1 MSKTGRRI
9 RISGTPPMELWRQYP
24 LWEYCVGEEGEPGQ
38 DEGTLKPSKA
48 KQWRSRFDMSASFD
62 LAMVFGEAELAD
74 GRVLPAELSFFGA
87 PPMDPDAGPEVLH
100 VYFAPPSIA
109 DQDRWTLSFRRVVG
123 RWGVPS
129 APSSASSPEEAVK
142 HSRSVEVP
150 DFDLSNPKI
159 FPLTVRTFAPRFA
172 GKPFALVIGADGL
185 AQEPER
191 VSPTP

>member
-1 MSKTGRRI
+1 MSKPMKRLRVTG
-9 RISGTPPMELWRQYP
+9 GTPPMELWRQYP

-100 VYFAPPSIA
+100 VYFAPPSVA

-123 RWGVPS
+123 RWVVPS
-129 APSSASSPEEAVK
+129 PASWPASSPEEALK
-142 HSRSVEVP
+142 KFRSVVP
-150 DFDLSNPKI
+150 EFDLSNPKI

-185 AQEPER
+185 AQEPGHA
-191 VSPTP
+191 